1 MVKPNSSR
9 SEPESAEVVESYN
22 QWLRAKIARAIADA
36 RPAIPHDQVGA
47 RVRATIDAAKMR
59 RKAAED

>member
-9 SEPESAEVVESYN
+9 SEYESAEVAQSYN

-36 RPAIPHDQVGA
+36 RPAIPHDQVMA
-47 RVRATIDAAKMR
+47 RVRATIDAVRMS
-59 RKAAED
+59 RKTAED